1 MSAYR
6 GSWGQTRTES
16 VHVPLQ
22 SGDIASVTVWRAVNV
37 DRDPALAAR
46 LEAGTLNRVT
56 LPDGTQTSVE
66 VPVLIHHEGR
76 ALTLLLSPALRHR
89 ELAER
94 AAVLTVLA
102 EEPQVGVPAYALS
115 PRVAYSWAEVQAI
128 LVRPPAAVTDAA
140 LGAREHELTRRE
152 AEHGARQADL
162 AAVRAEL
169 SAREKKVVARELEL
183 TGREQALHSKGSDL
197 AGREAELAAKDR
209 AVATREGRIAVHE
222 KELAR
227 RDVELARRE
236 ADLARREADLA
247 RREAD
252 LKRRAAELDA
262 ADAELDANAA
272 ALEPA
277 GDDDEDAADDE
288 AANAPVLEAEPD
300 EDDDDDDAADADDDD
315 DDAAADDEDRGQPT
329 IAIAVPGVS
338 PGAVANGR
346 GSSAKAAVAAAP
358 EAHHDHGDDDEP
370 EVIATEEAPAFA
382 TSSQPAT
389 VAPTGDETGPFQRE
403 DFSEST
409 DPGDRPSAGGVV
421 EVQIVA
427 EPTDRNQAGARRPA
441 SAGAPPP
448 AEAPWLESWL
458 LSGEPSFRVCESS
471 GVRLVVRLGAAEL
484 EPFVTGQVTLTPRL
498 HLYRLPTYA
507 LIAISVAQAH
517 HATEAATLAIPFDVS
532 RADDHR
538 ALRELTKGF
547 RFTLSL
553 YDKDYLPVSSHL
565 CEAPLADNVT
575 QALAVAEE
583 HLRALPAETWSFPK
597 ALLAWQGAGFDRYGK
612 RAHTLTE
619 ESFQNLPT
627 PGTTRSALGIVAYWS
642 QPEMQDQLVLQKSFP
657 LLWWRKIQ
665 QRVVTRAV
673 EYGLALSPELA
684 DVALAAGLSRTRRE
698 LAQRQLDAFS
708 KLCSGSHDLSAAAEQ
723 DNWRDLLAT
732 AQAAGVSPDKRT
744 QELAD
749 AAERRAAEASER
761 EASRGAAVA
770 GEIARPAPRQN
781 SQAPLPRPS
790 MRAPVTAE
798 LLLPTLPERADVRG
812 LSASDLLALL
822 EDKEQRKDAALEL
835 SRRGDAS
842 SSGPVFAAVRRMT
855 RGEAVRVLPAVV
867 SFGESAT
874 PHLLDGLRSRK
885 GYLRHGCAL
894 ALGVLRS
901 ADGIEP
907 LCDLLLTEPTDV
919 WREIA
924 RALGEVGSGVVMSLA
939 ARVRTASDE
948 GRERI
953 AWALA
958 CLAARGGRG
967 HVETLAHGRDALV
980 ATAARKALDQAPS
993 AAAGDREVR
1002 GGPAPR
1008 DQTVNRAFSRR
1019 FFEVLAGDVAPG
1031 DDDGADLVE
1040 EPDEILL
1047 DDEDMMVGDDSA
1059 RSRRPQREP
1068 HA

>member
-16 VHVPLQ
+16 VHVPLS

-56 LPDGTQTSVE
+56 LPDGSQTSVD

-94 AAVLTVLA
+94 AAVLTALA

-115 PRVAYSWAEVQAI
+115 PRVAYSWADVQAI
-128 LVRPPAAVTDAA
+128 LVRPPSAVTDAA
-140 LGAREHELTRRE
+140 LGARDHELTRRE

-169 SAREKKVVARELEL
+169 AAREKKVVARELEL

-236 ADLARREADLA
+236 ADLARREADL
-247 RREAD
+247 
-252 LKRRAAELDA
+252 KRRAAELDA

-277 GDDDEDAADDE
+277 GDDDDG
-288 AANAPVLEAEPD
+288 
-300 EDDDDDDAADADDDD
+300 DDDDAPVLDAEPDDDD
-315 DDAAADDEDRGQPT
+315 GGDDEEEDRGQPT
-329 IAIAVPGVS
+329 IAVAVPGAARS
-338 PGAVANGR
+338 RSTSTKASTSTSTKASTTTTTNANANANA
-346 GSSAKAAVAAAP
+346 SASAS
-358 EAHHDHGDDDEP
+358 DDDDEP
-370 EVIATEEAPAFA
+370 EVIATEEAPAFS
-382 TSSQPAT
+382 TSSKPAA
-389 VAPTGDETGPFQRE
+389 APTGDETGPFQRE

-409 DPGDRPSAGGVV
+409 DPGDRSSPGGVV

-427 EPTDRNQAGARRPA
+427 EPTDRNQAGTRRPA

-458 LSGEPSFRVCESS
+458 LSGEPSFRVTEPS

-498 HLYRLPTYA
+498 HLYRLPTPA

-597 ALLAWQGAGFDRYGK
+597 ALLAWQSPSFDRYGK

-619 ESFQNLPT
+619 DSFQNLPT

-665 QRVVTRAV
+665 QRAVTRAV
-673 EYGLALSPELA
+673 EHGLALSPELA

-708 KLCSGSHDLSAAAEQ
+708 KLCGGSHDLSAAAEH

-732 AQAAGVSPDKRT
+732 AQAAGVTPDKRA
-744 QELAD
+744 QELAS

-781 SQAPLPRPS
+781 SQAPLPRPT

-822 EDKEQRKDAALEL
+822 DDKEQRKDAALEL

-842 SSGPVFAAVRRMT
+842 CSGPVFAAVRRMT

-1019 FFEVLAGDVAPG
+1019 FFEVLAGDVV
-1031 DDDGADLVE
+1031 DDDGEDLVE